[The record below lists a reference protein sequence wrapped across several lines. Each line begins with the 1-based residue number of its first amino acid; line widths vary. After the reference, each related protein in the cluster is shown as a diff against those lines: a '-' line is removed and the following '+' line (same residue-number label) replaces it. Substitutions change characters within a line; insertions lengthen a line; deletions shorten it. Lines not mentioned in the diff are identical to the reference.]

1 MLAEDHPVL
10 TPYEPP
16 QDHEEGALLAI
27 ELGEALE
34 RYTHGR
40 GLFLERL
47 RQLSPEEWQRSAEH
61 PEFSRYSVFI
71 LARHVALHDQLH
83 GYRIEELL
91 LKRDWPA
98 EEAPTGEP
106 VPVEVGIPG
115 SLGRLHAGG
124 VNVLGPFSVPG
135 LAPRYVR
142 VYLPRTYDPEAEHY
156 ALYMFDG
163 QNMFDDAPSFSGG
176 WHLHETVEK
185 LSGTG
190 RPVPVVVGIDHGGA
204 ERVLELS
211 PFPFEG
217 EEPKI
222 DLFLDWVAGS
232 LMPALAA
239 ELKLLNGPV
248 GAVVGGSSMGGL
260 AAFYAHFR
268 HPEAFGGA
276 LVMSPSFWVA
286 GNKILEWVVDQ
297 PLPPVSRIYLDCGA
311 REGRGS
317 LLPIVAGM
325 AAHLASRDY
334 EDDRLMW
341 RPDAKG
347 GHNEASW
354 RRRLP
359 KALRFLYR

>member
-1 MLAEDHPVL
+1 MVL
-10 TPYEPP
+10 LRIAGDEVTLSVIIL
-16 QDHEEGALLAI
+16 HGS
-27 ELGEALE
+27 
-34 RYTHGR
+34 GR
-40 GLFLERL
+40 GVLFAT
-47 RQLSPEEWQRSAEH
+47 LSAAMNDPEAV
-61 PEFSRYSVFI
+61 PTA
-71 LARHVALHDQLH
+71 LANAPL
-83 GYRIEELL
+83 EELL
-91 LKRDWPA
+91 LHRDWPPEVPA
-98 EEAPTGEP
+98 GEP

-115 SLGRLHAGG
+115 SLAGLHAGG

-135 LAPRYVR
+135 LAPRSVR
-142 VYLPRTYDPEAEHY
+142 VYLPRAYDPEVPSL

-163 QNMFDDAPSFSGG
+163 QNVFDDAPSFCGG
-176 WHLHETVEK
+176 WHLHEAIEK
-185 LSGTG
+185 LAGSGGRG
-190 RPVPVVVGIDHGGA
+190 RPVPVPPVVIGIDHGGA

-222 DLFLDWVAGS
+222 DLFLDWVTGS
-232 LMPALAA
+232 LMPALNA
-239 ELKLLNGPV
+239 ELRLIPGPV

-260 AAFYAHFR
+260 AAFYAHLK

-276 LVMSPSFWVA
+276 MVMSPSFWVA

-297 PLPPVSRIYLDCGA
+297 PTPEVSRIYLDCGA

-317 LLPIVAGM
+317 LLPLVAAM
-325 AAHLASRDY
+325 AAHLASRGY
-334 EDDRLMW
+334 EDDRLLW

-347 GHNEASW
+347 VHNEASW